1 MFKNIM
7 SFIDWIDRKVAYK
20 KRIEKKV
27 DEALS
32 FLRDHDQRL
41 LRLEILE
48 AMKRNDAVT
57 VCDLMKAYKERGG
70 NYYMDKLFSDFMKKW
85 KKKK

>member
-1 MFKNIM
+1 M
-7 SFIDWIDRKVAYK
+7 SFIDWIDRKIAYK

-27 DEALS
+27 DEALG
-32 FLRDHDQRL
+32 FLRDHDIRL

-57 VCDLMKAYKERGG
+57 VCDLMKVYKEHGG
-70 NYYMDKLFSDFMKKW
+70 NYYMDKVFADFMKKW

>member
-1 MFKNIM
+1 M
-7 SFIDWIDRKVAYK
+7 SFIDWVDKKLAYK
-20 KRIEKKV
+20 KRIETKV
-27 DEALS
+27 DEALA
-32 FLRDHDQRL
+32 FLRAHDQRL

-57 VCDLMKAYKERGG
+57 VCELMKIYKERGG
-70 NYYMDKLFSDFMKKW
+70 NYYMDKLFADFMKKW

>member
-1 MFKNIM
+1 MLKNILTLL
-7 SFIDWIDRKVAYK
+7 DWLGKKIAYK
-20 KRIEKKV
+20 RRIEKKV
-27 DEALS
+27 DEALA

-70 NYYMDKLFSDFMKKW
+70 NYYMDKLFADFMKKW